1 MKIKRIIFAA
11 FFAELLSFCFAQTRP
26 VATDINTIP
35 AENGKIKITWTIPE
49 DSEPKITGFVIYRDT
64 RQISSYEQLNALKP
78 VAKLASDVKMYSDSV
93 SDSREYFYAVIS
105 VTEKGNYNII
115 LPSINTTV
123 YGVKTSTDIAAD
135 QSPRSTQS
143 TKNSKT
149 QKDTSV
155 KIDDNSEKMRSVPL
169 PALGLVE
176 TPKAKNVLGQKAI
189 DTAKS
194 LAKDYVDK
202 KNVITQMHIF
212 EEDLICPQGG
222 DEYLLFKILK
232 NNFVKK
238 DFYKSISELSEFLN
252 VHRSEEVT
260 NRAVFYLGESYYF
273 TQNYQNALFQFLTV
287 KEAYPALSKKWI
299 DSSLDLIE
307 LEKD

>member
-11 FFAELLSFCFAQTRP
+11 LFAELLSFGFTQTRP

-35 AENGKIKITWTIPE
+35 SENGKIKITWTIPE
-49 DSEPKITGFVIYRDT
+49 ESEPKITGFVIYRDKK
-64 RQISSYEQLNALKP
+64 QISSYEQLSSLKP
-78 VAKLASDVKMYSDSV
+78 VAKLASDVKMYLDSV

-135 QSPRSTQS
+135 QNMQS
-143 TKNSKT
+143 SQNTKKQKT
-149 QKDTSV
+149 KQDTSV
-155 KIDDNSEKMRSVPL
+155 NIDDNSEKMRSVPL

-176 TPKAKNVLGQKAI
+176 TSKPKKVLGQKAI
-189 DTAKS
+189 DTAKN
-194 LAKDYVDK
+194 LGKDYINK
-202 KNVITQMHIF
+202 KNIITQMHIF

-238 DFYKSISELSEFLN
+238 DFKKSISELSEFLN

-260 NRAVFYLGESYYF
+260 RRAVFYLGEAYYF
-273 TQNYQNALFQFLTV
+273 TNNYQNALFQFLTV
-287 KEAYPALSKKWI
+287 QENYPALSKKWI

-307 LEKD
+307 LN